1 MNTAAFTAYREK
13 VVSNCARVIVG
24 KEDAT
29 EKILVSFL
37 CGGHVLLEDKPG
49 TGKTM
54 LLRAFARTV
63 GGDFK
68 RVQFTPD
75 LLPSDLTGINF
86 YNQKSGEFE
95 FRPGPL
101 FTNFVL
107 ADEINRATPRTQS
120 ALLEAME
127 ERQITVDGVTS
138 RLVEPFMV
146 LATQNP
152 LESFGTFPLP
162 DAQMDR
168 FFMRLSL
175 GYMTREQELEVL
187 SRPSA
192 QTVLNELQAVVTPE
206 ETAYVRTAYREVKV
220 SEEVKHY
227 LMDIVEATRTQS
239 GFVSGVSTR
248 GALALYQAAQ
258 AYALLAGQ
266 GIRHPRGHQR
276 AGPGGAFSPHFSGQ
290 QHERRSRRSA
300 DAQAVGRDHCAVG
313 ECGMSAVIF
322 ALLLVATALGL
333 ERYSTAHSLDDVQ
346 GRLEVENHLVEAG
359 EPAVIHLVVRNS
371 GPRWKMFLAAKLHLN
386 KEFLPCAEHH
396 ITQDQAGLGHTV
408 RFTTWLRP
416 GQEADFSTALRLERR
431 GRYVLE
437 PMQVI
442 GGDFLG
448 LVEQSRTERG
458 FHELIVPP
466 RECAL
471 PELEEMLGGFLG
483 ELSVNRYLY
492 EDPILTAGYRP
503 YTSGDPMRSIAW
515 KQSVRGQG
523 LMVKKWDYTTEPRA
537 VVLVHA
543 DTKDYDHPE
552 PAELCYSMARTVCR
566 RLEEK
571 AVSYRFA
578 ANAAF
583 DLLLNAALSGEEW
596 RKPLETPQG
605 YGPEHYRR
613 VLEILGRATG
623 QTALSC
629 ARFCAEYY
637 HPQEQVS
644 CIVVTTEP
652 EEAVRAAVRPLP
664 GIPLL
669 VLTPEMAA
677 ETAQTG
683 EAGA

>member
-1 MNTAAFTAYREK
+1 
-13 VVSNCARVIVG
+13 
-24 KEDAT
+24 
-29 EKILVSFL
+29 
-37 CGGHVLLEDKPG
+37 
-49 TGKTM
+49 
-54 LLRAFARTV
+54 
-63 GGDFK
+63 
-68 RVQFTPD
+68 
-75 LLPSDLTGINF
+75 
-86 YNQKSGEFE
+86 
-95 FRPGPL
+95 
-101 FTNFVL
+101 
-107 ADEINRATPRTQS
+107 
-120 ALLEAME
+120 
-127 ERQITVDGVTS
+127 
-138 RLVEPFMV
+138 
-146 LATQNP
+146 
-152 LESFGTFPLP
+152 
-162 DAQMDR
+162 
-168 FFMRLSL
+168 
-175 GYMTREQELEVL
+175 
-187 SRPSA
+187 
-192 QTVLNELQAVVTPE
+192 
-206 ETAYVRTAYREVKV
+206 
-220 SEEVKHY
+220 
-227 LMDIVEATRTQS
+227 
-239 GFVSGVSTR
+239 
-248 GALALYQAAQ
+248 
-258 AYALLAGQ
+258 
-266 GIRHPRGHQR
+266 
-276 AGPGGAFSPHFSGQ
+276 
-290 QHERRSRRSA
+290 
-300 DAQAVGRDHCAVG
+300 
-313 ECGMSAVIF
+313 MSAVIF

-333 ERYSTAHSLDDVQ
+333 ERYSIAHSLDDVQ
-346 GRLEVENHLVEAG
+346 GRLEVEDHLVEAG

-396 ITQDQAGLGHTV
+396 ITQDQTGWGHTV

-416 GQEADFSTALRLERR
+416 GQEVDFSTALRLERR

-442 GGDFLG
+442 GGD
-448 LVEQSRTERG
+448 
-458 FHELIVPP
+458 
-466 RECAL
+466 
-471 PELEEMLGGFLG
+471 FLG

-552 PAELCYSMARTVCR
+552 PAELCYSMARTICR

-637 HPQEQVS
+637 HPQEQVG

-669 VLTPEMAA
+669 VLTPEMAV